1 MKKFKNTLASL
12 FIVSSFLISC
22 SSGGS
27 SSSDSSDSWPQS
39 EKTAFMENWV
49 TPGVASE
56 EYCSCMLDKVL
67 KKYPTPASALNMDY
81 DWMMDEAADC
91 L

>member
-1 MKKFKNTLASL
+1 MKKFKKTLASL
-12 FIVSSFLISC
+12 FLVSSFLISC
-22 SSGGS
+22 SSGDG
-27 SSSDSSDSWPQS
+27 WPQA
-39 EKTAFMENWV
+39 EKTAFMENCI

-67 KKYPTPASALNMDY
+67 KKYPTPESALNMDY
-81 DWMMDEAADC
+81 EWMMSEAADC

>member
-22 SSGGS
+22 SSGS
-27 SSSDSSDSWPQS
+27 SSDSWPQS
-39 EKTAFMENWV
+39 EKKAFMDNCV
-49 TPGVASE
+49 IPGVSSK

-67 KKYPTPASALNMDY
+67 KKYPTPESALNMDY